1 MLHRLTQA
9 LKTIETYKAASP
21 HYNELLDILGDIL
34 ILRQEYQKGI
44 DKILFPI
51 EERLIP
57 VKIKCGLPLI
67 DFTQVK
73 FDFTKPKGYFL
84 RLLEVAE
91 KMSPGQTGDLSRGII
106 SGTIDFE
113 QLLRDTFRLETED
126 EPEEDD
132 SVISFELIDLLLEE
146 CLRPELELVT
156 EKYGVL
162 IRSLDWAEGYCP
174 ICGREPKIG
183 EIKDDDETRHLFCY
197 QCGFKWTFDPV
208 KCPFCGNEDYQSL
221 AYFTIEG
228 EERYRVDV
236 CNSCNRYIKMVDFRD
251 SADLVNLDV
260 EDIATLHLD
269 ILAYEEGYN

>member
-9 LKTIETYKAASP
+9 LKTIETYKTANP
-21 HYNELLDILGDIL
+21 HYHDLLDILGDIL
-34 ILRQEYQKGI
+34 ILRQEYEKGL
-44 DKILFPI
+44 DKILFPV
-51 EERLIP
+51 EERLLSA
-57 VKIKCGLPLI
+57 KIKGGLPLI
-67 DFTQVK
+67 DFMKVQ
-73 FDFTKPKGYFL
+73 FDLTKPKEYLL

-91 KMSPGQTGDLSRGII
+91 RKDPGQTGNLSQGII

-113 QLLRDTFRLETED
+113 QLLRDSFYQGIEN

-156 EKYGVL
+156 EKYGDL
-162 IRSLDWAEGYCP
+162 IRSLGWAEGYCP
-174 ICGREPKIG
+174 ICGRDPKIG
-183 EIKDDDETRHLFCY
+183 EIKDDDEIRHLFCY
-197 QCGFKWTFDPV
+197 QCGFKWSFDPV
-208 KCPFCGNEDYQSL
+208 KCPFCGNEDNQSL

-228 EERYRVDV
+228 QEKYRVDV

-251 SADLVNLDV
+251 SADMANLDV